1 MDSLLFTG
9 PHLEAI
15 SISSASFLIKEPTQR
30 LRIRWVNVMHTCYFY
45 VWCLTLVISFRFPQW
60 SPKDEMTPL
69 MYAEIRDIMFTDNLE
84 SFKTDLLK
92 SLLTT
97 AAKWRRRRVSAWL
110 SSELS
115 GGDNIL
121 SRLPSDVAR
130 ICGSYL
136 WFGTLIPLK
145 WAAFGVVT
153 VLLLVDVLLWRE
165 RSQ

>member
-1 MDSLLFTG
+1 
-9 PHLEAI
+9 
-15 SISSASFLIKEPTQR
+15 
-30 LRIRWVNVMHTCYFY
+30 
-45 VWCLTLVISFRFPQW
+45 
-60 SPKDEMTPL
+60 MTPL

-136 WFGTLIPLK
+136 
-145 WAAFGVVT
+145 
-153 VLLLVDVLLWRE
+153 
-165 RSQ
+165 